1 MSSLK
6 AMAWSAILALSVT
19 AWGATE
25 FPAKVTGKRANIFVI
40 TLQVNGKDR
49 HFVVDTGCSISV
61 LGRDAFRDSLV
72 LDTSESVTLFS
83 SRVHPEMIHVDL
95 TIAGKRISENVF
107 RTDLSGINEAL
118 GIAIDGVIGQ
128 DILSHF
134 TTVTLNFKTH
144 RLILE

>member
-1 MSSLK
+1 VSSLR
-6 AMAWSAILALSVT
+6 AMALSAILALSVT

-40 TLQVNGKDR
+40 TLQMNGKDR

-61 LGRDAFRDSLV
+61 LDRDAFKDSLV

-83 SRVHPEMIHVDL
+83 SRVHPEMIQVYL
-95 TIAGKRISENVF
+95 TMAGKRISEKVF
-107 RTDLSGINEAL
+107 RTDLSGVTEAL

-128 DILSHF
+128 DVLSHF

>member
-1 MSSLK
+1 
-6 AMAWSAILALSVT
+6 MALSAILALSVT

-40 TLQVNGKDR
+40 TLQMNGKDR

-61 LGRDAFRDSLV
+61 LDRDAFKDSLV

-83 SRVHPEMIHVDL
+83 SRVHPEMIQVYL
-95 TIAGKRISENVF
+95 TMAGKRISEKVF
-107 RTDLSGINEAL
+107 RTDLSGVTEAL

-128 DILSHF
+128 DVLSHF